1 MSDLLQAFLGADTN
15 VEDEVY
21 LKRFDSHIRIKAL
34 LEDDINALRDQATR
48 YVGKGKNRKKE
59 FNTEEFNGLL
69 IAKACINI
77 DFGDAK
83 MLAKYSATDAGE
95 CVRKALFA
103 GEVMKLQEAV
113 LRLSG
118 FEDDEELLDEVKN

>member
-1 MSDLLQAFLGADTN
+1 MSELLQAFLSADTN
-15 VEDEVY
+15 VEDEVFI
-21 LKRFDSHIRIKAL
+21 KRFNSHIRIKAL

-59 FNTEEFNGLL
+59 FNTDEFNGLL

-77 DFGDAK
+77 DFSDAK
-83 MLAKYSATDAGE
+83 MLAKYAAVDEGD

-103 GEVMKLQEAV
+103 GEVIKLQEAV

-118 FEDDEELLDEVKN
+118 FDDDEDLLDEAKN

>member
-1 MSDLLQAFLGADTN
+1 MSDLLQAFLGANTN

-21 LKRFDSHIRIKAL
+21 IKRLDSHIKVKAL
-34 LEDDINALRDQATR
+34 LDDELTSLREQATHL
-48 YVGKGKNRKKE
+48 VGKGKNRKKE

-69 IAKACINI
+69 IAKACVNI
-77 DFGDAK
+77 DFGNAE
-83 MLAKYSATDAGE
+83 MLKRYVATDSGE

-118 FEDDEELLDEVKN
+118 FDDDEDLLDEAKN